1 MNMNYK
7 MEEFIMSLEK
17 NTDICV
23 LVDVD
28 VEEKEIIVYSPLERK
43 NITVSI
49 TEEVLE
55 NIEEE
60 DQIAFEIDLDTNNIT
75 QS

>member
-1 MNMNYK
+1 
-7 MEEFIMSLEK
+7 MSLEK

-60 DQIAFEIDLDTNNIT
+60 DQIAFEIDLDTTNII
-75 QS
+75 QY